1 MIRGLADLR
10 EGIEV
15 IRRIGI
21 GSVQDARARFRY
33 RQAPLRMR
41 NLERPMSVM
50 DFQELTLRFGLALGI
65 GLLFGLERGWRM
77 RGEPPGGRTAGIRTF
92 AISGILGGVVGATAQ
107 TVDGVGRGIV
117 LGLGLAAFSAGL
129 AMFCLEENRAQ
140 KDFSATTW
148 VAATLTFALGAY
160 ALVGEMRAA
169 AGLAVAASLI
179 LALREPLHGWVE
191 KLTWPELR
199 SALVL
204 LAMTFIA
211 LPIVPNAP
219 IGPFGGVNPR
229 EVWLIAVVLA
239 GASFVGYVTVKY
251 FGASHGVLLAGA
263 AGGLA
268 SSTAVTI
275 ANARRAALQEG
286 SPRILAAGVAMASAV
301 MFLRACAI
309 VLAINTSLLDLV
321 APPLLAAAAA
331 AVLGALIAAYWRRS
345 DGPNAQTF
353 KFSNPFAF
361 WTVVGFAL
369 FLGVVIVVGRLVG
382 EWLGGIGATISA
394 AVIGLV
400 DVDAITVSVAT
411 LNPRLL
417 GNQDASIAI
426 LSAVAANTISK
437 VAIAGIIGRGRFA
450 LEIIAMALACFI
462 VGALALWTTLV
473 ISNH

>member
-1 MIRGLADLR
+1 
-10 EGIEV
+10 
-15 IRRIGI
+15 
-21 GSVQDARARFRY
+21 
-33 RQAPLRMR
+33 
-41 NLERPMSVM
+41 M
-50 DFQELTLRFGLALGI
+50 DFQELISRFGLALGI

-92 AISGILGGVVGATAQ
+92 GISGILGGVVGATAR
-107 TVDGVGRGIV
+107 TVDGVGAGLV

-129 AMFCLEENRAQ
+129 AVFCLEENRAQ

-148 VAATLTFALGAY
+148 VAALLTFALGAY
-160 ALVGEMRAA
+160 ALVGDMRAA
-169 AGLAVAASLI
+169 TALAVAGSMI

-191 KLTWPELR
+191 KLTWTELR

-211 LPIVPNAP
+211 LPIVPDTP
-219 IGPFGGVNPR
+219 IGP
-229 EVWLIAVVLA
+229 
-239 GASFVGYVTVKY
+239 

-275 ANARRAALQEG
+275 ANAQRAASHEG

-309 VLAINTSLLDLV
+309 VLALNASLLELV

-331 AVLGALIAAYWRRS
+331 AVVSALIGAYWRRS
-345 DGPNAQTF
+345 DRPDAQTF

-369 FLGVVIVVGRLVG
+369 FLGAVIVVGRLVG
-382 EWLGGIGATISA
+382 EWLGGIAAIIGA
-394 AVIGLV
+394 AVVGLV
-400 DVDAITVSVAT
+400 DVDAITVSLAS
-411 LNPRLL
+411 LSPQPL
-417 GNQDASIAI
+417 GTQDATIAI
-426 LSAVAANTISK
+426 LSAVGANTLSK
-437 VAIAGIIGRGRFA
+437 IAIGGIIGRGRFA
-450 LEIIAMALACFI
+450 LEIIAMAFACFAA
-462 VGALALWTTLV
+462 GALAFWTTLA
-473 ISNH
+473 ILHR

>member
-1 MIRGLADLR
+1 
-10 EGIEV
+10 
-15 IRRIGI
+15 
-21 GSVQDARARFRY
+21 
-33 RQAPLRMR
+33 
-41 NLERPMSVM
+41 MSVM
-50 DFQELTLRFGLALGI
+50 DFQELISRFGLALGI

-92 AISGILGGVVGATAQ
+92 AISGVLGGVVGATAQ
-107 TVDGVGRGIV
+107 TIDGVGSGIV
-117 LGLGLAAFSAGL
+117 LGLGIAAFSAGL

-148 VAATLTFALGAY
+148 VAAILTFTLGAY
-160 ALVGEMRAA
+160 ALVGDMRAA
-169 AGLAVAASLI
+169 AGLAIAASLI

-211 LPIVPNAP
+211 LPIVPDAP

-229 EVWLIAVVLA
+229 EVWLIAIVLA
-239 GASFVGYVTVKY
+239 GASFVGYVAVKY

-275 ANARRAALQEG
+275 ANARRAALEEG

-301 MFLRACAI
+301 MFLRVCSI
-309 VLAINTSLLDLV
+309 VLAVNVNLLVLV

-331 AVLGALIAAYWRRS
+331 AVISALIAAYWRRS
-345 DGPNAQTF
+345 DGASPQTF
-353 KFSNPFAF
+353 KFRNPFAF

-369 FLGVVIVVGRLVG
+369 FLGAVIVVGRLVG
-382 EWLGGIGATISA
+382 EWLGGVGAIIGA
-394 AVIGLV
+394 AVVGLV
-400 DVDAITVSVAT
+400 DVDAITVSVSGLA
-411 LNPRLL
+411 PWPL
-417 GNQDASIAI
+417 GIQDATIAI
-426 LSAVAANTISK
+426 LSAVATNTISK
-437 VAIAGIIGRGRFA
+437 IAIGGIIGRGRFA
-450 LEIIAMALACFI
+450 LEIIAMALVCFTA
-462 VGALALWTTLV
+462 GALALWVTLA
-473 ISNH
+473 ILDR

>member
-1 MIRGLADLR
+1 
-10 EGIEV
+10 
-15 IRRIGI
+15 
-21 GSVQDARARFRY
+21 
-33 RQAPLRMR
+33 
-41 NLERPMSVM
+41 MSVM
-50 DFQELTLRFGLALGI
+50 DFQELVSRFGLALGI
-65 GLLFGLERGWRM
+65 GLLFGLERGSRM

-107 TVDGVGRGIV
+107 TVDGVGSGIV

-129 AMFCLEENRAQ
+129 AVFCLEEHRAQ

-160 ALVGEMRAA
+160 ALVGDMRAA

-204 LAMTFIA
+204 LSMTFIA
-211 LPIVPNAP
+211 LPVVPDTP

-229 EVWLIAVVLA
+229 EVWLIAIVLA
-239 GASFVGYVTVKY
+239 GASFAGYVAVKY

-275 ANARRAALQEG
+275 ANAQRAASHEG

-309 VLAINTSLLDLV
+309 VLALNASLLELV

-331 AVLGALIAAYWRRS
+331 AVVSALIGAYWRRS

-353 KFSNPFAF
+353 KVRNPFAF

-369 FLGVVIVVGRLVG
+369 FLGAVIVVGRLVG
-382 EWLGGIGATISA
+382 EWLGGVG
-394 AVIGLV
+394 AVIGAGVVGSV
-400 DVDAITVSVAT
+400 DVDAIMVSLAGLSPQPLDT
-411 LNPRLL
+411 
-417 GNQDASIAI
+417 QDASIAV
-426 LSAVAANTISK
+426 LSAVAANTLSK
-437 VAIAGIIGRGRFA
+437 IAIGGIIGRGRFA
-450 LEIIAMALACFI
+450 LEIVAMALACLT
-462 VGALALWTTLV
+462 VGALALWMTLA
-473 ISNH
+473 ILHR

>member
-1 MIRGLADLR
+1 
-10 EGIEV
+10 
-15 IRRIGI
+15 
-21 GSVQDARARFRY
+21 
-33 RQAPLRMR
+33 
-41 NLERPMSVM
+41 M
-50 DFQELTLRFGLALGI
+50 DFQELVSRFGLALGI

-107 TVDGVGRGIV
+107 AVNGVGAGIV

-129 AMFCLEENRAQ
+129 AVFCLEENRAQ

-160 ALVGEMRAA
+160 ALVGDMLAA
-169 AGLAVAASLI
+169 AALAVAASLI

-211 LPIVPNAP
+211 LPIVPDTP

-229 EVWLIAVVLA
+229 EVWLIAIVLA
-239 GASFVGYVTVKY
+239 GASFVGYVAVKY

-275 ANARRAALQEG
+275 ANAQRAASHEG

-309 VLAINTSLLDLV
+309 VLALNVSLLELV

-331 AVLGALIAAYWRRS
+331 AVVSALIAAYWRRS
-345 DGPNAQTF
+345 DEPNPQTF
-353 KFSNPFAF
+353 KFRNPFAF

-369 FLGVVIVVGRLVG
+369 FLGAVIVVGRLVG
-382 EWLGGIGATISA
+382 EWLGGVGAIIGA
-394 AVIGLV
+394 AVVGLV
-400 DVDAITVSVAT
+400 DVDAIMVSLAGLSPQPLDT
-411 LNPRLL
+411 
-417 GNQDASIAI
+417 QDATIAV
-426 LSAVAANTISK
+426 LSAVAANTLSK
-437 VAIAGIIGRGRFA
+437 IAIGGIIGRGRFA
-450 LEIIAMALACFI
+450 LEIVAMALACLT
-462 VGALALWTTLV
+462 VGALALWMTLA
-473 ISNH
+473 ILHR

>member
-1 MIRGLADLR
+1 
-10 EGIEV
+10 
-15 IRRIGI
+15 
-21 GSVQDARARFRY
+21 
-33 RQAPLRMR
+33 
-41 NLERPMSVM
+41 M
-50 DFQELTLRFGLALGI
+50 DFQELVSRFGLALGI

-107 TVDGVGRGIV
+107 AVNGVGAGIV

-129 AMFCLEENRAQ
+129 AVFCLEENRAQ

-160 ALVGEMRAA
+160 ALVGDMLAA
-169 AGLAVAASLI
+169 AALAVAASLI

-211 LPIVPNAP
+211 LPIVPDTP

-229 EVWLIAVVLA
+229 EVWLIAIVLA
-239 GASFVGYVTVKY
+239 GASFVGYVAVKY

-275 ANARRAALQEG
+275 ANAQRAASHEG

-309 VLAINTSLLDLV
+309 ILALNVSLLALV

-331 AVLGALIAAYWRRS
+331 ALVSALIAAYWRRS
-345 DGPNAQTF
+345 DEPNPQTF
-353 KFSNPFAF
+353 KFRNPFAF

-369 FLGVVIVVGRLVG
+369 FLGAVIVVGRLVG
-382 EWLGGIGATISA
+382 EWLGGVGAIIGA
-394 AVIGLV
+394 AVVGLV
-400 DVDAITVSVAT
+400 DVDAIMVSLAGLSPQPLDT
-411 LNPRLL
+411 
-417 GNQDASIAI
+417 QDASIAV
-426 LSAVAANTISK
+426 LSAVAANTLSK
-437 VAIAGIIGRGRFA
+437 IAIGGIIGRGRFA
-450 LEIIAMALACFI
+450 LEIVAMALACLT
-462 VGALALWTTLV
+462 VGALALWMTLA
-473 ISNH
+473 ILHR

>member
-1 MIRGLADLR
+1 
-10 EGIEV
+10 
-15 IRRIGI
+15 
-21 GSVQDARARFRY
+21 
-33 RQAPLRMR
+33 
-41 NLERPMSVM
+41 MSVM
-50 DFQELTLRFGLALGI
+50 DFQELVSRFGLALGI

-107 TVDGVGRGIV
+107 AVNGVGAGIV

-129 AMFCLEENRAQ
+129 AVFCLEENRAQ

-160 ALVGEMRAA
+160 ALVGDMLAA
-169 AGLAVAASLI
+169 AALAVAASLI

-211 LPIVPNAP
+211 LPIVPDTP

-229 EVWLIAVVLA
+229 EVWLIAIVLA
-239 GASFVGYVTVKY
+239 GASFVGYVAVKY

-275 ANARRAALQEG
+275 ANAQRAASHEG

-309 VLAINTSLLDLV
+309 VLALNVSLLELV

-331 AVLGALIAAYWRRS
+331 AVVSALIAAYWRRS
-345 DGPNAQTF
+345 DEPNPQTF
-353 KFSNPFAF
+353 KFRNPFAF

-369 FLGVVIVVGRLVG
+369 FLGAVIVVGRLVG
-382 EWLGGIGATISA
+382 EWLGGVGAIIGA
-394 AVIGLV
+394 AVVGLV
-400 DVDAITVSVAT
+400 DVDAIMVSLAGLSPQPLDT
-411 LNPRLL
+411 
-417 GNQDASIAI
+417 QDASIAV
-426 LSAVAANTISK
+426 LSAVAANTLSK
-437 VAIAGIIGRGRFA
+437 IAIGGIIGRGRFA
-450 LEIIAMALACFI
+450 LEIVAMALACLT
-462 VGALALWTTLV
+462 VGALALWMTLA
-473 ISNH
+473 ILHR

>member
-1 MIRGLADLR
+1 
-10 EGIEV
+10 
-15 IRRIGI
+15 
-21 GSVQDARARFRY
+21 
-33 RQAPLRMR
+33 
-41 NLERPMSVM
+41 M
-50 DFQELTLRFGLALGI
+50 DFQELISRFGLALGI

-92 AISGILGGVVGATAQ
+92 GISGILGGVVGATAR
-107 TVDGVGRGIV
+107 TVDGVGAGLV

-129 AMFCLEENRAQ
+129 AVFCLEENRAQ

-148 VAATLTFALGAY
+148 VAALLTFALGAY
-160 ALVGEMRAA
+160 ALVGDMRAA
-169 AGLAVAASLI
+169 TALAVAGSMI

-191 KLTWPELR
+191 KLTWTELR

-211 LPIVPNAP
+211 LPIVPDTP

-229 EVWLIAVVLA
+229 EVWLIAIVLA
-239 GASFVGYVTVKY
+239 GASFVGYVAVKY

-275 ANARRAALQEG
+275 ANAQRAASHEG

-309 VLAINTSLLDLV
+309 VLALNASLLELV

-331 AVLGALIAAYWRRS
+331 AVVSALIGAYWRRS
-345 DGPNAQTF
+345 DEPNPQTF
-353 KFSNPFAF
+353 KFRNPFAF

-369 FLGVVIVVGRLVG
+369 SLGAVIVVGRLVG
-382 EWLGGIGATISA
+382 EWLGGIAAIIGA
-394 AVIGLV
+394 AVVGLV
-400 DVDAITVSVAT
+400 DVDAITVSLAS
-411 LNPRLL
+411 LSPQPL
-417 GNQDASIAI
+417 GTQDATIAI
-426 LSAVAANTISK
+426 LSAVGANTLSK
-437 VAIAGIIGRGRFA
+437 IAIGGIIGRGRFA
-450 LEIIAMALACFI
+450 LEIIAMAFACFAA
-462 VGALALWTTLV
+462 GALAFWTTLA
-473 ISNH
+473 ILHR

>member
-1 MIRGLADLR
+1 
-10 EGIEV
+10 
-15 IRRIGI
+15 
-21 GSVQDARARFRY
+21 
-33 RQAPLRMR
+33 
-41 NLERPMSVM
+41 M
-50 DFQELTLRFGLALGI
+50 DFQELVSRFGLALGI

-107 TVDGVGRGIV
+107 AVNGVGAGIV

-129 AMFCLEENRAQ
+129 AVFCLEENRAQ

-160 ALVGEMRAA
+160 ALVGDMLAA
-169 AGLAVAASLI
+169 AALAVAASLI

-211 LPIVPNAP
+211 LPIVPDTP

-229 EVWLIAVVLA
+229 EVWLIAIVLA
-239 GASFVGYVTVKY
+239 GASFVGYVAVKY

-275 ANARRAALQEG
+275 ANAQRAASHEG

-309 VLAINTSLLDLV
+309 VLALNVSLLELV

-331 AVLGALIAAYWRRS
+331 AVVSALIAAYWRRS
-345 DGPNAQTF
+345 DEPNPQTF
-353 KFSNPFAF
+353 KFRNPFAF

-369 FLGVVIVVGRLVG
+369 FLGAVIVVGRLVG
-382 EWLGGIGATISA
+382 EWLGGVGAIIGA
-394 AVIGLV
+394 AVVGLV
-400 DVDAITVSVAT
+400 DVDAIMVSLAGLSPQPLDT
-411 LNPRLL
+411 
-417 GNQDASIAI
+417 QDASIAV
-426 LSAVAANTISK
+426 LSAVAANTLSK
-437 VAIAGIIGRGRFA
+437 IAIGGIIGRGRFA
-450 LEIIAMALACFI
+450 LEIVAMALACLT
-462 VGALALWTTLV
+462 VGALALWMTLA
-473 ISNH
+473 ILHR

>member
-1 MIRGLADLR
+1 
-10 EGIEV
+10 
-15 IRRIGI
+15 
-21 GSVQDARARFRY
+21 
-33 RQAPLRMR
+33 
-41 NLERPMSVM
+41 MSAM
-50 DFQELTLRFGLALGI
+50 DFQELVSRFGLALGI

-107 TVDGVGRGIV
+107 AVNGVGSGIV

-148 VAATLTFALGAY
+148 VAAILTFALGAY
-160 ALVGEMRAA
+160 ALVGDMRAA
-169 AGLAVAASLI
+169 AALAVAASLI
-179 LALREPLHGWVE
+179 LALRESLHGWVE

-211 LPIVPNAP
+211 LPIVPDTP

-229 EVWLIAVVLA
+229 EVWLIAIVLA
-239 GASFVGYVTVKY
+239 GASFVGYVAVKY

-275 ANARRAALQEG
+275 ANAQRAASHEG

-309 VLAINTSLLDLV
+309 VLALNVSLLELV
-321 APPLLAAAAA
+321 APPLLAAASA
-331 AVLGALIAAYWRRS
+331 AVVSALIGAYWRRS
-345 DGPNAQTF
+345 VVPDAQTF

-369 FLGVVIVVGRLVG
+369 FLGAVIVVGRLVG
-382 EWLGGIGATISA
+382 EWLGGIAAIIGA

-400 DVDAITVSVAT
+400 DVDAITVSLA
-411 LNPRLL
+411 RLSPQPL
-417 GNQDASIAI
+417 GIQDATIAI
-426 LSAVAANTISK
+426 LSAVSANTFSK
-437 VAIAGIIGRGRFA
+437 IVIGGIIGRGRFA
-450 LEIIAMALACFI
+450 VEIIAMALGCFTA
-462 VGALALWTTLV
+462 GALALWTTLAILV
-473 ISNH
+473 R

>member
-1 MIRGLADLR
+1 
-10 EGIEV
+10 
-15 IRRIGI
+15 
-21 GSVQDARARFRY
+21 
-33 RQAPLRMR
+33 
-41 NLERPMSVM
+41 MSAI
-50 DFQELTLRFGLALGI
+50 DFQELISRFGLALGI

-92 AISGILGGVVGATAQ
+92 AISGVLGGVVGATAR
-107 TVDGVGRGIV
+107 TVDGLASGIV
-117 LGLGLAAFSAGL
+117 LGLNLAAFSAGL
-129 AMFCLEENRAQ
+129 AIFCLEENRAQ

-160 ALVGEMRAA
+160 ALVGDMRAA
-169 AGLAVAASLI
+169 AALAVAASLI

-211 LPIVPNAP
+211 LPIVPDTSV
-219 IGPFGGVNPR
+219 GPFGGVNPR
-229 EVWLIAVVLA
+229 EVWLIAIVLA
-239 GASFVGYVTVKY
+239 GASFVGYVAVKY

-275 ANARRAALQEG
+275 ANAQRAASNEG

-301 MFLRACAI
+301 MFLRAFAI
-309 VLAINTSLLDLV
+309 VLVLNVSLLELV

-331 AVLGALIAAYWRRS
+331 AVIIALISTYWRGS
-345 DGPNAQTF
+345 VVQDAQTF

-369 FLGVVIVVGRLVG
+369 FLGAVIVVGRLVG
-382 EWLGGIGATISA
+382 EWLGGFGAIIGA
-394 AVIGLV
+394 AVVGLV
-400 DVDAITVSVAT
+400 DVDAITVSLAGLT
-411 LNPRLL
+411 PRPL
-417 GNQDASIAI
+417 GIQDATIAV
-426 LSAVAANTISK
+426 LSAVATNTISK
-437 VAIAGIIGRGRFA
+437 IAIGGIIGRGRFA
-450 LEIIAMALACFI
+450 LEIIVMALACLT
-462 VGALALWTTLV
+462 VGALALWMTLA
-473 ISNH
+473 ILHR

>member
-1 MIRGLADLR
+1 
-10 EGIEV
+10 
-15 IRRIGI
+15 
-21 GSVQDARARFRY
+21 
-33 RQAPLRMR
+33 
-41 NLERPMSVM
+41 M
-50 DFQELTLRFGLALGI
+50 DFQELISRFGLALGI

-92 AISGILGGVVGATAQ
+92 AISGILGGVVGATAR
-107 TVDGVGRGIV
+107 TVNGVGAGLV

-129 AMFCLEENRAQ
+129 AVFCLEENRAQ

-148 VAATLTFALGAY
+148 VAAILTFALGAY
-160 ALVGEMRAA
+160 ALVGDMRAA
-169 AGLAVAASLI
+169 AALAVAASLI

-211 LPIVPNAP
+211 LPIVPDTP

-229 EVWLIAVVLA
+229 EVWLIAIVLA
-239 GASFVGYVTVKY
+239 GASFVGYVAVKY
-251 FGASHGVLLAGA
+251 FGASHGILLAGA

-275 ANARRAALQEG
+275 ANAQRAASQEG

-309 VLAINTSLLDLV
+309 VLALNASLLEFV

-331 AVLGALIAAYWRRS
+331 AVVSALIAAYWRRS

-353 KFSNPFAF
+353 KFRNPFAF

-369 FLGVVIVVGRLVG
+369 FLGAMIVAGRVIG
-382 EWLGGIGATISA
+382 EWFGGVGAIVGA
-394 AVIGLV
+394 AVVGLV
-400 DVDAITVSVAT
+400 DVDAITVSLARLTPEPLGTRDAT
-411 LNPRLL
+411 
-417 GNQDASIAI
+417 IAI
-426 LSAVAANTISK
+426 LSAVATDTISK
-437 VAIAGIIGRGRFA
+437 IAIGCIIDRSRFA
-450 LEIIAMALACFI
+450 IEITIMALSCLVA
-462 VGALALWTTLV
+462 GAAALWATLTFLAY
-473 ISNH
+473 

>member
-1 MIRGLADLR
+1 
-10 EGIEV
+10 
-15 IRRIGI
+15 
-21 GSVQDARARFRY
+21 
-33 RQAPLRMR
+33 
-41 NLERPMSVM
+41 M
-50 DFQELTLRFGLALGI
+50 DFQELVSRFGLALGI

-107 TVDGVGRGIV
+107 AVNGVGAGIV

-129 AMFCLEENRAQ
+129 AVFCLEENRAQ

-160 ALVGEMRAA
+160 ALVGDMLAA
-169 AGLAVAASLI
+169 AALAVAASLI

-211 LPIVPNAP
+211 LPIVPDTP

-229 EVWLIAVVLA
+229 EVWLIAIVLA
-239 GASFVGYVTVKY
+239 GASFVGYVAVKY

-275 ANARRAALQEG
+275 ANAQRAASHEG

-309 VLAINTSLLDLV
+309 VLALNVSLLELV

-331 AVLGALIAAYWRRS
+331 AVVSALIAAYWRRS
-345 DGPNAQTF
+345 DEPNPQTF
-353 KFSNPFAF
+353 KFRNPFAF

-369 FLGVVIVVGRLVG
+369 FLGAVIVVGRLVG
-382 EWLGGIGATISA
+382 EWLGGVGAIIGA
-394 AVIGLV
+394 AVVGLV
-400 DVDAITVSVAT
+400 DVDAIMVSLAGLSPQPLDT
-411 LNPRLL
+411 
-417 GNQDASIAI
+417 QDASIAV
-426 LSAVAANTISK
+426 LSSVAANTLSK
-437 VAIAGIIGRGRFA
+437 IAIGGIIGRGRFA
-450 LEIIAMALACFI
+450 LEIVAMALACLT
-462 VGALALWTTLV
+462 VGALALWMTLA
-473 ISNH
+473 ILHR